1 MLEILTPI
9 WHVKAEMR
17 QRIRSVLEWAIS
29 MDRRNARAE
38 PSRKTWMFRNEGG
51 YHGRRI
57 SLSVRFR
64 RAELPWRS
72 SAFDKMYRATR
83 WDRS

>member
-38 PSRKTWMFRNEGG
+38 PSRKTWRFRNEGDIMG
-51 YHGRRI
+51 G
-57 SLSVRFR
+57 
-64 RAELPWRS
+64 
-72 SAFDKMYRATR
+72 AFP
-83 WDRS
+83 